1 MSPNATRFISIF
13 IFIYFYFF
21 SVCVIQIRS
30 DLSLWLSRLPRRALT
45 KVRPSQEHHHFFN
58 CWWKTRFRFR
68 SKLEFPGHA
77 GHLGIPSDSVVFARD
92 SSHWIFICL
101 FFFIFEKQNV
111 SLQNWIVK
119 ALRALVCNDPIKY
132 VYDYCLFSVN
142 AQTWFA

>member
-101 FFFIFEKQNV
+101 FFLFSRSKMSHCRIGLWRLWEPSFAT
-111 SLQNWIVK
+111 IH
-119 ALRALVCNDPIKY
+119 IKY